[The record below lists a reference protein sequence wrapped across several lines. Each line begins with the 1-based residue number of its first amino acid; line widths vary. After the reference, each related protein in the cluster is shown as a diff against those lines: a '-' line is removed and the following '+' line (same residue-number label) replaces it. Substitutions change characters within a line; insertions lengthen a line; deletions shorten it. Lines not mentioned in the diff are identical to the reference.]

1 MTNSILI
8 GKTIYTK
15 ITEDEE
21 IQSYVSGRVYPLIAE
36 QSSSFP
42 FIIYWRNSIQSSN
55 YTKDGFNEDFV
66 EFTVVAVSENYTQS
80 LMIANRLRKIL
91 EVRKITGEDIVITDI
106 KMVDIDE
113 SWSENSYVQTLN
125 FTCTVN

>member
-21 IQSYVSGRVYPLIAE
+21 IQSFVSGRVYPLIAE

-80 LMIANRLRKIL
+80 LLIANRLRKIL
-91 EVRKITGEDIVITDI
+91 EVRKITGEDIVISNI

>member
-8 GKTIYTK
+8 GKTIYNK

>member
-8 GKTIYTK
+8 GKTIYNK
-15 ITEDEE
+15 IMEDEE
-21 IQSYVSGRVYPLIAE
+21 IQSFVSGRVYPLIAE
-36 QSSSFP
+36 QTSSFP

-55 YTKDGFNEDFV
+55 YTKDGFNEDSV
-66 EFTVVAVSENYTQS
+66 EFTVVVVSENYTQS

-91 EVRKITGEDIVITDI
+91 EVRKITGEDMVIADI

-125 FTCTVN
+125 FTCNVN

>member
-15 ITEDEE
+15 ITEDEV

>member
-8 GKTIYTK
+8 GKTIYNK

-21 IQSYVSGRVYPLIAE
+21 IQSFVSGRVYPLIAE

-80 LMIANRLRKIL
+80 LLIANRLRKIL
-91 EVRKITGEDIVITDI
+91 EVRKITGEDIVISDI

>member
-8 GKTIYTK
+8 GKTIYNK

-21 IQSYVSGRVYPLIAE
+21 IQYYVSGRVYPLIAE

-80 LMIANRLRKIL
+80 LLIANRLRKIL

>member
-66 EFTVVAVSENYTQS
+66 EFTVVAVSDNYTQS
-80 LMIANRLRKIL
+80 LLIANRLRKIL
-91 EVRKITGEDIVITDI
+91 EVRKITGEDICITDI